1 MEIIYGVLE
10 QGLIY
15 GLVGMAIFLTLR
27 VIDFPDMGV
36 NNSFTSGAAAWYCA
50 TKVGIDPYS
59 ASVIAYLTG
68 FTIGYITASLHL
80 FFNIKPLLAG
90 IIIMIALY
98 SVNLRLM
105 GKPNIPLMNYGNIF
119 GNSNERT
126 KIIILFSIIG
136 VFWVGLS
143 WFLMSEIGLGIR
155 VSGQNYMLGETYGVS
170 KNFTVGIIMAL
181 SNGIIGFAGALLGQA
196 QGFIDINMGNGL
208 IISGL
213 VSVIIGEKI
222 LATTKVYL
230 MVIMSVIGTIIYK
243 VTVMLALFSSDI
255 GLQSSDIYMITA
267 LMMVGV
273 MFKKKTN

>member
-15 GLVGMAIFLTLR
+15 GLVGIAIFLTLR

-36 NNSFTSGAAAWYCA
+36 NNCFTSGAAAWYCA
-50 TKVGIDPYS
+50 TRVGVDPYS
-59 ASVIAYLTG
+59 ASLIAYFTG

-98 SVNLRLM
+98 SVNMRLM
-105 GKPNIPLMNYGNIF
+105 GKPNIHLMDHATIF
-119 GNSNERT
+119 SDCDEDM
-126 KIIILFSIIG
+126 KVIILLSIVLVLSI
-136 VFWVGLS
+136 GLS

-170 KNFTVGIIMAL
+170 KVFTVGTTMAL

-213 VSVIIGEKI
+213 VSVIIGEK
-222 LATTKVYL
+222 LLTTTKVYL
-230 MVIMSVIGTIIYK
+230 MIIMSVIGTILYK
-243 VTVMLALFSSDI
+243 TAVMFALFSSDV
-255 GLQSSDIYMITA
+255 GLRSSDIYIITA

-273 MFKKKTN
+273 MFKKKTH